1 MSSPWQSRRTAQPA
15 EAGSWQTGK
24 QQRGSATATE
34 TTTPDAPSPA
44 AANGTLEVHFI
55 NVGQSVATLL
65 VSPDNETM
73 LIDSGDF
80 TDDGEYVL
88 QYLDRQGIDRIDHFV
103 VSHNDAD
110 HIGGNAAVIRHS
122 RPRKAASVRCTT
134 PVSPR
139 ARRPTSGTST
149 PSKPTT

>member
-1 MSSPWQSRRTAQPA
+1 MERSRRVESLVVAALLVLAGCGGFVANGADGGTDQPTA
-15 EAGSWQTGK
+15 
-24 QQRGSATATE
+24 
-34 TTTPDAPSPA
+34 TTPDAGDPDNI
-44 AANGTLEVHFI
+44 NGTLEVHFI

-110 HIGGNAAVIRHS
+110 HIGGNAAIIRHYETE
-122 RPRKAASVRCTT
+122 KNGV
-134 PVSPR
+134 
-139 ARRPTSGTST
+139 GTVYD
-149 PSKPTT
+149 PGI